1 MSNARELAQIP
12 STPSGRRNL
21 IINGAMTVW
30 QRGTTVDTAS
40 SGSYLCDR
48 WRIGHSGTDGNVDI
62 DRSTDVPSGQGFAY
76 SQKISMDASET
87 SLDADDLVS
96 LQQRIEAQDLQHL
109 AKGTSSARKVTA
121 SFWVKSSVAS
131 TYTLEIKDA
140 DNTRNI
146 SASYTIGAANTW
158 EYKTV
163 TFAGDTSGVLNNDN
177 GTGFE
182 FVFWLDAGTT
192 FTSGTFSTA
201 WQAQD
206 NSERVYD
213 TTGWLE
219 STSPEFYLTGVQL
232 EVGSVATEFEHR
244 SYGEELTLCQ
254 RYFETS
260 YDDGVGLSS
269 DGKCTGTSL
278 DNSGLDTIQ
287 GQRFMVAKRISPTV
301 NILAIQEIDGTGSFS
316 VIAVDHINSLGFLRI
331 RSSGTTTGV
340 TYRYHYNADA
350 EL

>member
-1 MSNARELAQIP
+1 MTKARDIASATTPNANAALLATFP
-12 STPSGRRNL
+12 HKNL
-21 IINGAMTVW
+21 IINGAMQVW

-62 DRSTDVPSGQGFAY
+62 DRSTDVPSGKGFGY

-87 SLDADDLVS
+87 SLGASDLVN
-96 LQQRIEAQDLQHL
+96 LQQRIEAQNLQHL
-109 AKGTSSARKVTA
+109 AKGTSDALKVTA

-146 SASYTIGAANTW
+146 SASYIINAANTW
-158 EYKTV
+158 EYKTL

-182 FVFWLDAGTT
+182 FIFWLDAGTD

-206 NSERVYD
+206 NAERVYD

-232 EVGSVATEFEHR
+232 EVGDTATPFEHR
-244 SYGEELTLCQ
+244 SYGDELARCQ
-254 RYFETS
+254 RYYEINGDSS
-260 YDDGVGLSS
+260 YVASSTYSLVTIRYVVQKRTYPTCTRTGIWWSGSEAGPSIDVAPARHGDKLCSVYGSSTTFVG
-269 DGKCTGTSL
+269 GT
-278 DNSGLDTIQ
+278 
-287 GQRFMVAKRISPTV
+287 
-301 NILAIQEIDGTGSFS
+301 FS
-316 VIAVDHINSLGFLRI
+316 I
-331 RSSGTTTGV
+331 
-340 TYRYHYNADA
+340 DA